1 MKKLCSLFG
10 IMAILFSC
18 SKLDENNPETGK
30 ISISV
35 TDIDALSATLSATT
49 SSSKMYF
56 LSMTDK
62 SSWDN
67 EGGDAIWNTNISLLK
82 QQGTLSQALHTG
94 KQNRII
100 Y

>member
-10 IMAILFSC
+10 IMAILFSF

-35 TDIDALSATLSATT
+35 TDIDASSATLSATT

-56 LSMTDK
+56 LSMTDRK
-62 SSWDN
+62 
-67 EGGDAIWNTNISLLK
+67 
-82 QQGTLSQALHTG
+82 
-94 KQNRII
+94 
-100 Y
+100 

>member
-35 TDIDALSATLSATT
+35 TDIDASSATT
-49 SSSKMYF
+49 SSSKMHF
-56 LSMTDK
+56 LSMTDE

-82 QQGTLSQALHTG
+82 Q
-94 KQNRII
+94 R
-100 Y
+100 